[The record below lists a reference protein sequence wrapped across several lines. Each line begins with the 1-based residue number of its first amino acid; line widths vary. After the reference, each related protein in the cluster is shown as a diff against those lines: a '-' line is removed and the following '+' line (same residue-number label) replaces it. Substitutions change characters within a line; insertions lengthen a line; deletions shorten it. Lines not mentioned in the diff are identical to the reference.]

1 MQYITGR
8 IGYIGEKEIIN
19 KDNNQFST
27 IIFAIKKKMN
37 KKIRSIAFECYGKL
51 ADEIERFRLDDKIE
65 VEYLIHSNKSKSGRW
80 YTTLHAKSIEK
91 VIAIKKENINQQK
104 LI

>member
-1 MQYITGR
+1 MQFITGR
-8 IGYIGEKEIIN
+8 ITFIGDKEVIN

-37 KKIRSIAFECYGKL
+37 KKIRNIAFECYGKL
-51 ADEIERFRLDDKIE
+51 ADEIEHFRLDEKIE
-65 VEYLIHSNKSKSGRW
+65 VEYLIHSNNSKSGRW

-91 VIAIKKENINQQK
+91 VLAIKKENINQQK
-104 LI
+104 LM

>member
-1 MQYITGR
+1 MQFITGR
-8 IGYIGEKEIIN
+8 ITYIGKKEVIN

-37 KKIRSIAFECYGKL
+37 KKIRNIAFECYGKL
-51 ADEIERFRLDDKIE
+51 ADEIEHFRLDEKIE
-65 VEYLIHSNKSKSGRW
+65 VEYLIHSNKSKLGRW

-91 VIAIKKENINQQK
+91 VLAIKKENINQQK